1 MRRRLI
7 ITNSIVVFVALILL
21 LSISMIIISRV
32 NYNNTKNEIESYLY
46 IAEGVFTGTNYAET
60 AEIINNAKPNV
71 RMTFISLD
79 GEVLYD
85 TLSDT
90 EEFDSHIDRPEIVDL
105 GRVVV
110 RYSNTFK
117 LRMMYVASV
126 EHGIYL
132 RVAIPVASINKIILN
147 FMFIALF
154 VLIAITILSVLIMM
168 PINKET
174 LKPLRKVV
182 DKMEKIVEF
191 SGDYYYDN
199 IETFSHHIDKIS
211 NLVDEKIKAIADEKE
226 KVDFVLNNMNQGL
239 IVISSEREV
248 VLVNDYICNVL
259 NVKKE
264 KVINRDY
271 LYLIRD
277 VNLQTQISKAI
288 EDSVISTMD
297 LKIAD
302 QTYSVYFNTIKS
314 SWLTRSNGKAG
325 VALLFTNI
333 TKAKKIEIMKKEFF
347 ANASHELKSPLTT
360 IIGYQQMIKEG
371 IVKDKKEIA
380 QATDNTIK
388 EATRMNAILSEMLE
402 LSKLENVKKVQVAD
416 VDLTAIVNEVLNSY
430 DNNIKNK
437 NLSINLDLKDVI
449 IKMNTDHAVH
459 LVRNLI
465 DNAIKYNV
473 DDGFI
478 NVKLEKNS
486 LTIVDGGIGIDEEH
500 QSRIFERF
508 YRVDKG
514 KSKELGGTGLGL
526 AIVKHICSL
535 YNFNISFKSKK
546 NEGTIF
552 TIDFK
557 N

>member
-1 MRRRLI
+1 
-7 ITNSIVVFVALILL
+7 
-21 LSISMIIISRV
+21 
-32 NYNNTKNEIESYLY
+32 
-46 IAEGVFTGTNYAET
+46 
-60 AEIINNAKPNV
+60 
-71 RMTFISLD
+71 MTFISLEGD
-79 GEVLYD
+79 VLYD

-90 EEFDSHIDRPEIVDL
+90 EEFDSHINRPEIVDL
-105 GRVVV
+105 GRVVA
-110 RYSNTFK
+110 RYSDTFK
-117 LRMMYVASV
+117 LRMMYVASIK
-126 EHGIYL
+126 HGIYL
-132 RVAIPVASINKIILN
+132 RVAIPVASINKIIIN
-147 FMFIALF
+147 FMFVALF

-239 IVISSEREV
+239 IVISSEKEV

-277 VNLQTQISKAI
+277 VNLQIQISKAI
-288 EDSVISTMD
+288 EDSIISTTD
-297 LKIAD
+297 IKIGD

-380 QATDNTIK
+380 QATENTIK

-402 LSKLENVKKVQVAD
+402 LSKLENVKKVQVTD
-416 VDLTAIVNEVLNSY
+416 VDLPLTIKDVLNSY
-430 DNNIKNK
+430 DNNIKSK

-473 DDGFI
+473 NEGFI
-478 NVKLEKNS
+478 NIKLEKKS
-486 LTIVDGGIGIDEEH
+486 LTIADGGIGIDEEH

-535 YNFNISFKSKK
+535 YNFDISFKSKK